1 VVVLVLLVGTGL
13 RHELEDL
20 YRERVERELVLGREL
35 LARST
40 GDAGSAVELIA
51 GGVSARVTIVAPD
64 GRVLADSE
72 VPRERLPDLENH
84 AGRPEVRGAL
94 EGRVSFDRRLSAT
107 AGIRY
112 LYGATPAGLGG
123 APVVLRIATP
133 LRAID
138 AVVRRSQRAVALA
151 GILATLLALV
161 TAYLLSRAFGRP
173 LRSLADR
180 AGRLATGD
188 FSQRVTGTSRV
199 AELDE
204 LGHAFNRLADEL
216 QGRLRELGRQRDEVQ
231 AQIDCM
237 AEGVIALTGDGRV
250 FRTNRAAREMLR
262 IPEPPT
268 LAPVSTIVRQPQIRD
283 LLEEAVAHPVQ
294 TREISLGDLH
304 LIVSSRVLDGGGV
317 VATFL
322 DVSELRRL
330 EQVRRDFVANAS
342 HELKTP
348 LTAMR
353 GFAETLLEDEP
364 PEELKREF
372 LTSIQKNTVRL
383 QRLVDDLLDLSRL
396 ESGGWKARRDE
407 VELTEATEEAWQAF
421 AEAAEQ
427 RGIEFNLRGSARA
440 LADDRGLRQIFEN
453 LFDNALRYTPDG
465 GRITVT
471 LRAGDRLVDVAV
483 SDTGI
488 GIPSRSLAR
497 IFERFYR
504 VDAARDR
511 EMGGTGLG
519 LSIVR
524 HLVSA
529 MGGKV
534 TAESELGRGTTIRF
548 TLPASPVPT
557 GRNETERRVTTP

>member
-1 VVVLVLLVGTGL
+1 M
-13 RHELEDL
+13 
-20 YRERVERELVLGREL
+20 
-35 LARST
+35 
-40 GDAGSAVELIA
+40 
-51 GGVSARVTIVAPD
+51 
-64 GRVLADSE
+64 
-72 VPRERLPDLENH
+72 
-84 AGRPEVRGAL
+84 
-94 EGRVSFDRRLSAT
+94 
-107 AGIRY
+107 
-112 LYGATPAGLGG
+112 
-123 APVVLRIATP
+123 
-133 LRAID
+133 
-138 AVVRRSQRAVALA
+138 
-151 GILATLLALV
+151 
-161 TAYLLSRAFGRP
+161 
-173 LRSLADR
+173 
-180 AGRLATGD
+180 
-188 FSQRVTGTSRV
+188 
-199 AELDE
+199 
-204 LGHAFNRLADEL
+204 
-216 QGRLRELGRQRDEVQ
+216 ELGRQRDEVQ

-237 AEGVIALTGDGRV
+237 AEGVIALTSDGRV

-268 LAPVSTIVRQPQIRD
+268 FAPVSTIVRQPQIRD
-283 LLEEAVAHPVQ
+283 LLEEAMAHPVQ
-294 TREISLGDLH
+294 TREVSLGDHH

-396 ESGGWKARRDE
+396 ESGGWKARREEMD
-407 VELTEATEEAWQAF
+407 LANATEEAWQAF
-421 AEAAEQ
+421 AEAAEG
-427 RGIEFNLRGSARA
+427 RGIHFDLQGSGRA

-471 LRAGDRLVDVAV
+471 LGAGDRFVDVAV

-548 TLPASPVPT
+548 TLPASPART
-557 GRNETERRVTTP
+557 ERNETDRRVTIL